1 MFSFYYFII
10 RRVRLSILFVRQIS
24 TYQTLRSVKYSYYL
38 IIRTKPKILFDKLL
52 FFLHNFIDMNRKNE
66 KTLSVSEQYNVA
78 KAKKIAIILILLALV
93 FLFFVV
99 SVFVGSG
106 TLSFKEVFLA
116 IFNKGSE
123 TARLIVRRIRFP
135 RVIAALIAGGGL
147 AVSGLVMQT
156 VLKNPLASPTTL
168 GVSNAAV
175 FGANFAIIVVGAGA
189 FHSTHGS
196 WLSISNPYLVSTFS
210 FLSAIIAAGS
220 ILLLARLKN
229 LNASAIVLAG
239 VAVSAIFQ
247 AGTTLIQY
255 FASDTQVASAVYWT
269 FGDLGRASYKTD
281 LIMFIV
287 VAVSTLFFFLKR
299 WDFSAMSGGLAYA
312 KTLGVNTRFMTIM
325 SLLLAS
331 LITSVT
337 VSFLGIIGFVGLT
350 APQFMKRIVGDDYRY
365 LLPSS
370 FLAGALLLLISD
382 ILGRLPIFGTSVPVG
397 VVTSLIGGP
406 VFLAILLRRKKNESE
421 NI

>member
-1 MFSFYYFII
+1 MF
-10 RRVRLSILFVRQIS
+10 
-24 TYQTLRSVKYSYYL
+24 
-38 IIRTKPKILFDKLL
+38 DNLL

-135 RVIAALIAGGGL
+135 RVIAALVAGGGL

-210 FLSAIIAAGS
+210 FLAAIIAAGS

>member
-1 MFSFYYFII
+1 
-10 RRVRLSILFVRQIS
+10 
-24 TYQTLRSVKYSYYL
+24 
-38 IIRTKPKILFDKLL
+38 
-52 FFLHNFIDMNRKNE
+52 MNRKNE

-299 WDFSAMSGGLAYA
+299 WDFSAMSGGIAYA
-312 KTLGVNTRFMTIM
+312 KP
-325 SLLLAS
+325 LA
-331 LITSVT
+331 
-337 VSFLGIIGFVGLT
+337 
-350 APQFMKRIVGDDYRY
+350 
-365 LLPSS
+365 
-370 FLAGALLLLISD
+370 
-382 ILGRLPIFGTSVPVG
+382 
-397 VVTSLIGGP
+397 
-406 VFLAILLRRKKNESE
+406 
-421 NI
+421 

>member
-1 MFSFYYFII
+1 M
-10 RRVRLSILFVRQIS
+10 
-24 TYQTLRSVKYSYYL
+24 
-38 IIRTKPKILFDKLL
+38 FDKLL

-220 ILLLARLKN
+220 ILLLAQLKN

>member
-1 MFSFYYFII
+1 M
-10 RRVRLSILFVRQIS
+10 
-24 TYQTLRSVKYSYYL
+24 
-38 IIRTKPKILFDKLL
+38 FDKLL

-287 VAVSTLFFFLKR
+287 VSVSTLFFFLKR
-299 WDFSAMSGGLAYA
+299 WDFSAMSGGIAYA

-350 APQFMKRIVGDDYRY
+350 APQFMKRVVGDDYRY

>member
-1 MFSFYYFII
+1 M
-10 RRVRLSILFVRQIS
+10 
-24 TYQTLRSVKYSYYL
+24 
-38 IIRTKPKILFDKLL
+38 FDKLL

-78 KAKKIAIILILLALV
+78 KAKKIAILLILLALV

-299 WDFSAMSGGLAYA
+299 WDFSAMSSGIAYA

>member
-1 MFSFYYFII
+1 MTNYC
-10 RRVRLSILFVRQIS
+10 
-24 TYQTLRSVKYSYYL
+24 
-38 IIRTKPKILFDKLL
+38 

-220 ILLLARLKN
+220 ILFLARLKN

-299 WDFSAMSGGLAYA
+299 WDFSAMSGGIAYA

-350 APQFMKRIVGDDYRY
+350 APQFMKRIVGDDYRF

>member
-1 MFSFYYFII
+1 M
-10 RRVRLSILFVRQIS
+10 
-24 TYQTLRSVKYSYYL
+24 
-38 IIRTKPKILFDKLL
+38 FDKLL

-99 SVFVGSG
+99 SVFIGSG
-106 TLSFKEVFLA
+106 TLSFKEVFFA

-299 WDFSAMSGGLAYA
+299 WDFSAMSGGIAYA

>member
-1 MFSFYYFII
+1 M
-10 RRVRLSILFVRQIS
+10 
-24 TYQTLRSVKYSYYL
+24 
-38 IIRTKPKILFDKLL
+38 FDKRLV
-52 FFLHNFIDMNRKNE
+52 FMHNFIDMNRKNE

-78 KAKKIAIILILLALV
+78 KAKKLAIIFILLALV

-299 WDFSAMSGGLAYA
+299 WDFSAMSGGIAYA

-350 APQFMKRIVGDDYRY
+350 APQFMKRIVGDDYRF

>member
-1 MFSFYYFII
+1 M
-10 RRVRLSILFVRQIS
+10 
-24 TYQTLRSVKYSYYL
+24 
-38 IIRTKPKILFDKLL
+38 FDKLL

-299 WDFSAMSGGLAYA
+299 WDFSAMSGGIAYA
-312 KTLGVNTRFMTIM
+312 KALGVNTRFMTIM

-350 APQFMKRIVGDDYRY
+350 APQFMKRVVGDDYRY

>member
-1 MFSFYYFII
+1 M
-10 RRVRLSILFVRQIS
+10 
-24 TYQTLRSVKYSYYL
+24 
-38 IIRTKPKILFDKLL
+38 FDKRL

-78 KAKKIAIILILLALV
+78 KAKKIAIIFILLALV

>member
-1 MFSFYYFII
+1 M
-10 RRVRLSILFVRQIS
+10 
-24 TYQTLRSVKYSYYL
+24 
-38 IIRTKPKILFDKLL
+38 FDKRL

-78 KAKKIAIILILLALV
+78 KAKKLAIIFILLALV

-210 FLSAIIAAGS
+210 FLSAIIAAGA

-299 WDFSAMSGGLAYA
+299 WDFSAMSGGIAYA

-350 APQFMKRIVGDDYRY
+350 APQFMKRIVGDDYRF

>member
-1 MFSFYYFII
+1 M
-10 RRVRLSILFVRQIS
+10 
-24 TYQTLRSVKYSYYL
+24 
-38 IIRTKPKILFDKLL
+38 FDKLL

-66 KTLSVSEQYNVA
+66 KSLSVSEQYNVA

-220 ILLLARLKN
+220 ILLLARLKS

-299 WDFSAMSGGLAYA
+299 WDFSAMSGGIAYA

>member
-1 MFSFYYFII
+1 M
-10 RRVRLSILFVRQIS
+10 
-24 TYQTLRSVKYSYYL
+24 
-38 IIRTKPKILFDKLL
+38 FDKLL

-196 WLSISNPYLVSTFS
+196 WLSISNPYLVSIFS

>member
-1 MFSFYYFII
+1 M
-10 RRVRLSILFVRQIS
+10 
-24 TYQTLRSVKYSYYL
+24 
-38 IIRTKPKILFDKLL
+38 FDKLL

-196 WLSISNPYLVSTFS
+196 WLSISNPYLVSIFS

-331 LITSVT
+331 LITSIT

-350 APQFMKRIVGDDYRY
+350 APQFMKRIVGDDYRF

>member
-1 MFSFYYFII
+1 M
-10 RRVRLSILFVRQIS
+10 
-24 TYQTLRSVKYSYYL
+24 
-38 IIRTKPKILFDKLL
+38 FDKRL
-52 FFLHNFIDMNRKNE
+52 FFMHNFIDMNRKNE

-78 KAKKIAIILILLALV
+78 KAKKLAIILILLALV

-210 FLSAIIAAGS
+210 FLSAIIAAGA

-350 APQFMKRIVGDDYRY
+350 APQFMKRIVGDDYRF

>member
-1 MFSFYYFII
+1 M
-10 RRVRLSILFVRQIS
+10 
-24 TYQTLRSVKYSYYL
+24 
-38 IIRTKPKILFDKLL
+38 FDKLL

-135 RVIAALIAGGGL
+135 RVIAALVAGGGL

-175 FGANFAIIVVGAGA
+175 FGANFAIIVIGAGA

-299 WDFSAMSGGLAYA
+299 WDFSAMSGGIAYA

-350 APQFMKRIVGDDYRY
+350 APQFMKRIVGDDYRF

>member
-1 MFSFYYFII
+1 M
-10 RRVRLSILFVRQIS
+10 
-24 TYQTLRSVKYSYYL
+24 
-38 IIRTKPKILFDKLL
+38 FDKLL

-116 IFNKGSE
+116 IFNKDSE

-229 LNASAIVLAG
+229 LNTSAIVLAG

-287 VAVSTLFFFLKR
+287 VSVSTLFFFLKR
-299 WDFSAMSGGLAYA
+299 WDFSAMSGGIAYA

>member
-1 MFSFYYFII
+1 M
-10 RRVRLSILFVRQIS
+10 
-24 TYQTLRSVKYSYYL
+24 
-38 IIRTKPKILFDKLL
+38 FDKLL

-78 KAKKIAIILILLALV
+78 KAKKIAIIFILLALV

-135 RVIAALIAGGGL
+135 RIIAALIAGGGL

-299 WDFSAMSGGLAYA
+299 WDFSAMSGGIAYA

-350 APQFMKRIVGDDYRY
+350 APQFMKRIVGDDYRF

>member
-1 MFSFYYFII
+1 M
-10 RRVRLSILFVRQIS
+10 
-24 TYQTLRSVKYSYYL
+24 
-38 IIRTKPKILFDKLL
+38 FDKLL
-52 FFLHNFIDMNRKNE
+52 FFVHNFIDMNRKNE

-299 WDFSAMSGGLAYA
+299 WDFSAMSGGIAYA
-312 KTLGVNTRFMTIM
+312 KTLGVNTPFMTIM

-331 LITSVT
+331 LITSIT

-397 VVTSLIGGP
+397 VITSLIGGP

>member
-1 MFSFYYFII
+1 M
-10 RRVRLSILFVRQIS
+10 
-24 TYQTLRSVKYSYYL
+24 
-38 IIRTKPKILFDKLL
+38 FDKLL

-229 LNASAIVLAG
+229 LNVSAIVLAG

-287 VAVSTLFFFLKR
+287 VAISTLFFFLKR
-299 WDFSAMSGGLAYA
+299 WDFSAMSGGIAYA

-406 VFLAILLRRKKNESE
+406 VFLTILLRRKKNESE

>member
-1 MFSFYYFII
+1 M
-10 RRVRLSILFVRQIS
+10 
-24 TYQTLRSVKYSYYL
+24 
-38 IIRTKPKILFDKLL
+38 FDKRL

-78 KAKKIAIILILLALV
+78 KAKKIAIIFILLALV

-287 VAVSTLFFFLKR
+287 VAVSTLFFFSKR

-350 APQFMKRIVGDDYRY
+350 APQFMKRIVGDDYRF

>member
-1 MFSFYYFII
+1 MF
-10 RRVRLSILFVRQIS
+10 
-24 TYQTLRSVKYSYYL
+24 
-38 IIRTKPKILFDKLL
+38 DNLL

-229 LNASAIVLAG
+229 LNTSAIVLAG

-287 VAVSTLFFFLKR
+287 VAVSTLFFILKR
-299 WDFSAMSGGLAYA
+299 WDFSAMSGGIAYA

-350 APQFMKRIVGDDYRY
+350 APQFMKRIVGDDYRF

>member
-1 MFSFYYFII
+1 M
-10 RRVRLSILFVRQIS
+10 
-24 TYQTLRSVKYSYYL
+24 
-38 IIRTKPKILFDKLL
+38 FDKRP

-299 WDFSAMSGGLAYA
+299 WDFSAMSGGIAYA

-350 APQFMKRIVGDDYRY
+350 APQFMKRIVGDDYRF

>member
-1 MFSFYYFII
+1 M
-10 RRVRLSILFVRQIS
+10 
-24 TYQTLRSVKYSYYL
+24 
-38 IIRTKPKILFDKLL
+38 FDKLL

-175 FGANFAIIVVGAGA
+175 FGANFAIIVVGAGT

-255 FASDTQVASAVYWT
+255 FASDTQVASAVYWS

-299 WDFSAMSGGLAYA
+299 WDFSAMSGGIAYA

-350 APQFMKRIVGDDYRY
+350 APQFMKRIVGDDYRF

>member
-1 MFSFYYFII
+1 M
-10 RRVRLSILFVRQIS
+10 
-24 TYQTLRSVKYSYYL
+24 
-38 IIRTKPKILFDKLL
+38 FDKRL

-220 ILLLARLKN
+220 ILLLARLKS

-350 APQFMKRIVGDDYRY
+350 APQFMKRIVGDDYRF

>member
-1 MFSFYYFII
+1 M
-10 RRVRLSILFVRQIS
+10 
-24 TYQTLRSVKYSYYL
+24 
-38 IIRTKPKILFDKLL
+38 FDKLL

-299 WDFSAMSGGLAYA
+299 WDFSAMSGGIAYA

-382 ILGRLPIFGTSVPVG
+382 ILGRLPIFGTSVPAG

>member
-1 MFSFYYFII
+1 M
-10 RRVRLSILFVRQIS
+10 
-24 TYQTLRSVKYSYYL
+24 
-38 IIRTKPKILFDKLL
+38 FDKLL

-78 KAKKIAIILILLALV
+78 KAKKIAIILILVALV

-299 WDFSAMSGGLAYA
+299 WDFSAMSGGIAYA

>member
-1 MFSFYYFII
+1 M
-10 RRVRLSILFVRQIS
+10 
-24 TYQTLRSVKYSYYL
+24 
-38 IIRTKPKILFDKLL
+38 FDKLL

-78 KAKKIAIILILLALV
+78 KAKKLAIILILLALV

-299 WDFSAMSGGLAYA
+299 WDFSAMSGGIAYA

-350 APQFMKRIVGDDYRY
+350 APQFMKRIVGDDYRF

>member
-1 MFSFYYFII
+1 M
-10 RRVRLSILFVRQIS
+10 
-24 TYQTLRSVKYSYYL
+24 
-38 IIRTKPKILFDKLL
+38 FDKLL

-382 ILGRLPIFGTSVPVG
+382 ILGRLPIFGTSIPVG

>member
-1 MFSFYYFII
+1 M
-10 RRVRLSILFVRQIS
+10 
-24 TYQTLRSVKYSYYL
+24 
-38 IIRTKPKILFDKLL
+38 FDKLL

-299 WDFSAMSGGLAYA
+299 WDFSAMSGGIAYA

-350 APQFMKRIVGDDYRY
+350 APQFMKRIVGDDYRF

-406 VFLAILLRRKKNESE
+406 VFLAILLRRNKNESE

>member
-1 MFSFYYFII
+1 M
-10 RRVRLSILFVRQIS
+10 
-24 TYQTLRSVKYSYYL
+24 
-38 IIRTKPKILFDKLL
+38 FDKLL

-99 SVFVGSG
+99 NVFVGSG

-299 WDFSAMSGGLAYA
+299 WDFSAMSGGIAYA

-350 APQFMKRIVGDDYRY
+350 APQFMKRIVGDDYRF

>member
-1 MFSFYYFII
+1 M
-10 RRVRLSILFVRQIS
+10 
-24 TYQTLRSVKYSYYL
+24 
-38 IIRTKPKILFDKLL
+38 FDKLL

-299 WDFSAMSGGLAYA
+299 WDFSAMSGGIAYA

-397 VVTSLIGGP
+397 VITSLIGGP

>member
-1 MFSFYYFII
+1 M
-10 RRVRLSILFVRQIS
+10 
-24 TYQTLRSVKYSYYL
+24 
-38 IIRTKPKILFDKLL
+38 FDKRL

-78 KAKKIAIILILLALV
+78 KAKKIAILLILLALV

-281 LIMFIV
+281 LMMFIV

>member
-1 MFSFYYFII
+1 M
-10 RRVRLSILFVRQIS
+10 
-24 TYQTLRSVKYSYYL
+24 
-38 IIRTKPKILFDKLL
+38 FDKLL

-299 WDFSAMSGGLAYA
+299 WDFSAMSGGIAYA

-350 APQFMKRIVGDDYRY
+350 APQFMKRIVGDDYRF

-406 VFLAILLRRKKNESE
+406 VFLAILLWRKKNESE

>member
-1 MFSFYYFII
+1 M
-10 RRVRLSILFVRQIS
+10 
-24 TYQTLRSVKYSYYL
+24 
-38 IIRTKPKILFDKLL
+38 FDKRL
-52 FFLHNFIDMNRKNE
+52 FFLHNFINMNRKNE

-299 WDFSAMSGGLAYA
+299 WDFSAMSGGIAYA

-350 APQFMKRIVGDDYRY
+350 APQFMKRIVGDDYRF

>member
-1 MFSFYYFII
+1 M
-10 RRVRLSILFVRQIS
+10 
-24 TYQTLRSVKYSYYL
+24 
-38 IIRTKPKILFDKLL
+38 FDKLL

-78 KAKKIAIILILLALV
+78 KAKKIAIILILLAIV

-220 ILLLARLKN
+220 ILLLARIKN

-299 WDFSAMSGGLAYA
+299 WDFSAMSGGIAYA
-312 KTLGVNTRFMTIM
+312 KTLGVNTRFMTII

>member
-1 MFSFYYFII
+1 M
-10 RRVRLSILFVRQIS
+10 
-24 TYQTLRSVKYSYYL
+24 
-38 IIRTKPKILFDKLL
+38 FDKLL
-52 FFLHNFIDMNRKNE
+52 FFLHNFIDMIRKNE

-299 WDFSAMSGGLAYA
+299 WDFSAMSGGIAYA

-350 APQFMKRIVGDDYRY
+350 APQFMKRIVGDDYRF
-365 LLPSS
+365 LLPSA

>member
-1 MFSFYYFII
+1 M
-10 RRVRLSILFVRQIS
+10 
-24 TYQTLRSVKYSYYL
+24 
-38 IIRTKPKILFDKLL
+38 FDKRLV
-52 FFLHNFIDMNRKNE
+52 FMHNFIDMNRKNE

-78 KAKKIAIILILLALV
+78 KAKKLAIIFILLALV

-210 FLSAIIAAGS
+210 FLSAIIAAGT

-350 APQFMKRIVGDDYRY
+350 APQFMKRIVGDDYRF

-406 VFLAILLRRKKNESE
+406 IFLAILLRRKKNESE

>member
-1 MFSFYYFII
+1 M
-10 RRVRLSILFVRQIS
+10 
-24 TYQTLRSVKYSYYL
+24 
-38 IIRTKPKILFDKLL
+38 FDKRL

-175 FGANFAIIVVGAGA
+175 FGANFAIIVIGAGA

-196 WLSISNPYLVSTFS
+196 WLSISNPYLVSTFA

-299 WDFSAMSGGLAYA
+299 WDFSAMSGGIAYA